1 MIDAVIFD
9 LGNVLAFHDNEKLFR
24 ELKAL
29 FDADVRARLE
39 GSGLWERVNT
49 GFLKGDALRCELNA
63 RLERNVSR
71 EDFERAWSCHF
82 TLNAPMI
89 RHAEA
94 LVGKVKLALLS
105 NTHDLHVAHLR
116 PQLPVLEKFDALI
129 LSCEVGAVKP
139 QPAIYH
145 RALAALRV
153 PAQRAVFFDDIDIY
167 VAAALALGIH
177 GFVFKD
183 AAQVPAQLA
192 ALGLTVG

>member
-1 MIDAVIFD
+1 MIDAVILD

-24 ELKAL
+24 ELQKL

-39 GSGLWERVNT
+39 GSGLWERVNK
-49 GFLKGDALRCELNA
+49 GHLRGDALRLELNA
-63 RLERNVSR
+63 RLQRSVSR

-82 TLNAPMI
+82 TLNVPMI
-89 RHAEA
+89 RLVEG

-129 LSCEVGAVKP
+129 LSCEVGATKP
-139 QPAIYH
+139 EPAIYH

-153 PAQRAVFFDDIDIY
+153 TAHRAVFFDDIDLY
-167 VAAALALGIH
+167 VAAAEELGIH

-183 AAQVPAQLA
+183 AAQVPGQLRG
-192 ALGLTVG
+192 LGLTVG